1 MDDDLLLRNGAANL
15 VLIEEI
21 DLGRLGSPS
30 DETLELVGI
39 ASALRYRMPCREEHG
54 NRAAADDSGSAG
66 DENPHDCMAKRC
78 SCRRSPQT
86 YNFAGRLD
94 RTRMPLRTLIVN
106 GSKRSVE
113 CPPEETLLSVLRNR
127 LSLTGTKYGCGEGQ
141 CGACTVLLD
150 GRATRSCRTPVSEA
164 AGSKITT
171 IEGLATGGSLHP
183 AQQAFL
189 DQEAFQCG
197 YCTPG
202 MIVATAALLASRAN
216 PTDDEIVESLAGN
229 ICRCG
234 TYPRILAAVRQA
246 AGAGKKA
253 ARP

>member
-1 MDDDLLLRNGAANL
+1 
-15 VLIEEI
+15 VL
-21 DLGRLGSPS
+21 
-30 DETLELVGI
+30 ETLELVRI
-39 ASALRYRMPCREEHG
+39 AAAHRHLMSPRDEQG
-54 NRAAADDSGSAG
+54 DRATADDSGSAG
-66 DENPHDCMAKRC
+66 DENPHGCMAKQC
-78 SCRRSPQT
+78 SCRKSAQT
-86 YNFAGRLD
+86 YNSAGRLGS
-94 RTRMPLRTLIVN
+94 TRMPLRTLIVN
-106 GSKRSVE
+106 GSKRSVD
-113 CPPEETLLSVLRNR
+113 CSPDETLLSVLRNR

-171 IEGLATGGSLHP
+171 IEGLAVGGRLHP

-202 MIVATAALLASRAN
+202 MIVATAALLASSAN

-246 AGAGKKA
+246 AGASKKA
-253 ARP
+253 TRP

>member
-1 MDDDLLLRNGAANL
+1 M
-15 VLIEEI
+15 
-21 DLGRLGSPS
+21 S
-30 DETLELVGI
+30 
-39 ASALRYRMPCREEHG
+39 
-54 NRAAADDSGSAG
+54 
-66 DENPHDCMAKRC
+66 
-78 SCRRSPQT
+78 
-86 YNFAGRLD
+86 
-94 RTRMPLRTLIVN
+94 LRTLIVN
-106 GSKRSVE
+106 GSKRSVD
-113 CPPEETLLSVLRNR
+113 CSPDETLLSVLRNR

-171 IEGLATGGSLHP
+171 IEGLAVGGRLHP

-202 MIVATAALLASRAN
+202 MIVATAALLASSGN

-246 AGAGKKA
+246 AGASKKA
-253 ARP
+253 TRP